1 MTGLLTFYLF
11 KYKRINKYGHIFLRE
26 QPFDPP
32 YNAPCSHAEGVF
44 KEYLKFSFEV
54 HGLLPAAMVVSVES
68 LVTDPNGSEECTYID
83 TNSTYIHI

>member
-1 MTGLLTFYLF
+1 MNIVFY
-11 KYKRINKYGHIFLRE
+11 LRE

-54 HGLLPAAMVVSVES
+54 HGLLPAATVVSIES
-68 LVTDPNGSEECTYID
+68 LITDPNGSRTLH
-83 TNSTYIHI
+83 TYIHTYIHDLVYLSIQISIYILTC